1 MLRFGYKQSKL
12 LFYITNDLVFTFD
25 YSCTSEDYSDKD
37 EFSFEKYE
45 TVTLGIGDHDSSDS
59 SDHDSSDHEF
69 DSELD
74 EYVY

>member
-1 MLRFGYKQSKL
+1 M
-12 LFYITNDLVFTFD
+12 FTFD

-37 EFSFEKYE
+37 EFSFEKDE
-45 TVTLGIGDHDSSDS
+45 TVTLGIGY
-59 SDHDSSDHEF
+59 HDSSDHEF